1 MADDERSEAR
11 HLALWQALSSSP
23 FAFDFYEALRRIE
36 CALPK
41 RPRIGEARRVQ
52 EDAVRFGQ
60 EPSLAFATSTLAAFI
75 PGDQSRAPRLTQN
88 FFGLMGPNGPL
99 PLHLTEFARDRLRNH
114 GDSTF
119 VRFLDVF
126 HHRLISLFY
135 RTWARAQPTVNLDRG
150 ESDRFSLYVG
160 ALIGLA
166 SQSTRGR
173 DSVPDASKLSFA
185 GLLGRQSRN
194 AEGIES
200 ILRNFFRVP
209 VKVEPFSA
217 HWMMVPEE
225 LYTRLGR
232 SDGALLGQTTVI
244 GAKVWDLQSKFRIVI
259 GALNLFCADARTLSA
274 ADVGTGQAMA
284 DVATMGILA
293 QRTVHQSELLAAQ
306 LEHALSSRIAIEQ
319 AKGVLAERRHITVD
333 QAFDQLRS
341 HARRNNLRLSD
352 LAGQVAD
359 GSATGFEGPRVA

>member
-75 PGDQSRAPRLTQN
+75 PGDPSRAPRLTQN

-259 GALNLFCADARTLSA
+259 GALNLVQYERFLPA
-274 ADVGTGQAMA
+274 QASYKRLT
-284 DVATMGILA
+284 DWI
-293 QRTVHQSELLAAQ
+293 
-306 LEHALSSRIAIEQ
+306 
-319 AKGVLAERRHITVD
+319 
-333 QAFDQLRS
+333 
-341 HARRNNLRLSD
+341 RNY
-352 LAGQVAD
+352 
-359 GSATGFEGPRVA
+359 TGFELKWDCRLVLKQAEVPPLVLGYTGKLGWTTWLGTRRSDTDADDLVLAGH